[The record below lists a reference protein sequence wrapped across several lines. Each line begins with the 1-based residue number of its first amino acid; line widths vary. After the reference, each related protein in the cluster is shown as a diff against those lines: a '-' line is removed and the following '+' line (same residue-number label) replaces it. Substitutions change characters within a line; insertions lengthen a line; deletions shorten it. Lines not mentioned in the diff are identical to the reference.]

1 MRRGRA
7 EAEQELGSVQV
18 VRHGTAVGYDN
29 PGFQSP
35 WARPGPSGL
44 DWPYSPQIVCEG
56 SSTPARDNCLK
67 QADTDSAFQEPSIA
81 VSSYILL
88 KELTVTSALS
98 RPPPTKAVTL
108 SFLRRPPTRATSATS
123 PWMTRTTTLC
133 VTETSR
139 GCCSPAP
146 PCSPC
151 SSS

>member
-1 MRRGRA
+1 MLHLVKNYVKCCNEIFSA
-7 EAEQELGSVQV
+7 DTLE
-18 VRHGTAVGYDN
+18 
-29 PGFQSP
+29 
-35 WARPGPSGL
+35 
-44 DWPYSPQIVCEG
+44 CEG

-81 VSSYILL
+81 VSCYILL

-139 GCCSPAP
+139 GCCSPARP
-146 PCSPC
+146 PHPALVPSSYCSPL
-151 SSS
+151 SPSNDGVEELPTD

>member
-1 MRRGRA
+1 MSKIILLKFKICSA
-7 EAEQELGSVQV
+7 DTLE
-18 VRHGTAVGYDN
+18 
-29 PGFQSP
+29 
-35 WARPGPSGL
+35 
-44 DWPYSPQIVCEG
+44 CEG

-88 KELTVTSALS
+88 KELIVTPALS

-139 GCCSPAP
+139 D
-146 PCSPC
+146 C
-151 SSS
+151 SSFSA